1 MRYGGFGPIYKVQY
15 IFMAHDKPMQRQY
28 ETFFVLDVSNLRG
41 KIFIIKNKYLMGYF
55 FFKGECIWNYTSIG
69 ILYLFKNSTS
79 LELKI

>member
-28 ETFFVLDVSNLRG
+28 DTYDVSNLRG

-55 FFKGECIWNYTSIG
+55 FLRENVFEIIH
-69 ILYLFKNSTS
+69 L
-79 LELKI
+79 